1 MTIKSHFMNARSDI
15 NRNKMRTW
23 LSMLGIIIGVFSVIV
38 MLAIWNGTEQ
48 DILEKV
54 NSMGTNVLTVSAGGN
69 SRIGGNSSSTSAI
82 LDENIL
88 KYIEQNISN
97 INKIAPSINWNKQVI
112 YESVNTNANIKWVTP
127 DYLIVKNLE
136 MLEWAFVT
144 NNDLDSMN
152 KIAILWYEI
161 AGDLFWTEDPIWK
174 DIKMENIITTVV
186 GVLDENMAAD
196 NTIFVPLTTAQIRIL
211 WTRNYSSIELSAED
225 VDIVDQTKTSLEVGL
240 ANFLGEDIDDDSSLS
255 VSSQEDMVEMIWD
268 ITWMMSAFLWWIA
281 AISLLVGWIWVM
293 NIMLVSVTERIK
305 EIWIRKAIWA
315 TKKDILSQFLAES
328 ILLSLMWWIIGI
340 ALSFIIVFLINK
352 VMTAIIWID
361 AVIIAFISAVT
372 IGIVFWILPA
382 KNAANL
388 KPIDALRFE

>member
-1 MTIKSHFMNARSDI
+1 
-15 NRNKMRTW
+15 MRTW

-69 SRIGGNSSSTSAI
+69 SRMGSSSSSNSAI
-82 LDENIL
+82 LDENML
-88 KYIEQNISN
+88 GYIEQNISN

-112 YESVNTNANIKWVTP
+112 YESVNTNATIKWVTP

-136 MLEWAFVT
+136 MLEWSFVT
-144 NNDLDSMN
+144 NNDLESMN

-161 AGDLFWTEDPIWK
+161 AGDLFWTVDPIWK
-174 DIKMENIITTVV
+174 DIKMENIIVTVV
-186 GVLDENMAAD
+186 GVLDENMTAD

-240 ANFLGEDIDDDSSLS
+240 AEFLGEDIEADSSLS
-255 VSSQEDMVEMIWD
+255 ISSQEDMVEMIWD

-315 TKKDILSQFLAES
+315 TKKDILTQFLAES

-340 ALSFIIVFLINK
+340 LLSFIVVFFINK
-352 VMTAIIWID
+352 AMTAIIWAN
-361 AVIIAFISAVT
+361 AVIIAFVSAVS
-372 IGIVFWILPA
+372 IGIVFGILPA